1 VDDIRERVSPEALMP
16 AWQVVTTLPA
26 RLRLS
31 GADIATLSQRA
42 AQGDQEASADR
53 TSLPPQDFAPVLAPQ
68 APLAVP
74 ATPLEAPARAGEPAS
89 PPASR
94 PAPAAVVSRDS
105 SPQGSTMARL
115 RNDVLVRTALE
126 RPVLV
131 GAATIALGALLAAL
145 SSAETARQQRTSG
158 PRSRAAKPPSAA
170 KAESGGV
177 ASLPDDRLR
186 AEPATAAGDGNEP
199 PAIDENLAA
208 GDKARAR
215 SRAKASVKTGS
226 PSRKPRPSKPSKSTE
241 SANKEPS
248 AFDSA

>member
-1 VDDIRERVSPEALMP
+1 MP

-74 ATPLEAPARAGEPAS
+74 ATPLEAPARAGAPAS

-94 PAPAAVVSRDS
+94 SAPTAVVPRDS

-158 PRSRAAKPPSAA
+158 PRSRAAKPPGAA

-186 AEPATAAGDGNEP
+186 AEPATATPIDDLPAAGDGNEP